1 MKKSRSSLF
10 LIELTISILFFALAS
25 AACIQ
30 LFVKAHLLDQKTQEA
45 NEAVVWS
52 QNLAELWN
60 ASNADILLVYNLLC
74 EQYGSRQS
82 GFYMNNDGN
91 AIFFFFDENW
101 DFSDNISTRITYR
114 IDFVDYGYNAETGL
128 HTAEITC
135 IKNIFGKEDSGLVEY
150 ETFYTLPL
158 QYHAAIKG
166 GYSHE

>member
-30 LFVKAHLLDQKTQEA
+30 LFVKAHLLDKKTQET
-45 NEAVVWS
+45 NQAVIWS

-60 ASNADILLVYNLLC
+60 ASDADILFVYSLLC
-74 EQYGSRQS
+74 EQYGSEQN
-82 GFYMNNDGN
+82 GFYMNNDGDS
-91 AIFFFFDENW
+91 IFFFFDENW
-101 DFSDNISTRITYR
+101 EFSNGTDTRIVYR
-114 IDFVDYGYNAETGL
+114 IDFADTGYHAETGL
-128 HTAEITC
+128 HTAEITF
-135 IKNIFGKEDSGLVEY
+135 IQNILDKDDSVIEY